1 MPVPA
6 NKKRN
11 TVPASDVHGRS
22 WHTRYGVLFTKGIVY
37 NAEPVRDST
46 HSLAVFLVRP
56 KKKKLFIYLN
66 EIIDM
71 VM

>member
-1 MPVPA
+1 VPVPA
-6 NKKRN
+6 DKKRN
-11 TVPASDVHGRS
+11 TVPATDVHSRS
-22 WHTRYGVLFTKGIVY
+22 WHTRYGVLFTEGIVY

-56 KKKKLFIYLN
+56 KKKTFYILKQNIS
-66 EIIDM
+66 M